1 MCKSIIFVSA
11 NEIIEDR
18 QGRGL
23 SVDPARFFFRL
34 AQGKEILSLMH

>member
-18 QGRGL
+18 
-23 SVDPARFFFRL
+23 
-34 AQGKEILSLMH
+34 